1 MCYVGKAT
9 KIFIFIV
16 TVLVVVGLLMGFG
29 LLRHH
34 NKAHKCAGGGAG
46 DPSCYQPPPVVSD
59 PIPATGTPT
68 TIPVPGTTSPEIST
82 PSIPSPPGMSPPLV
96 PSPPGVLMPSAPG
109 PGSNAPQVPA
119 LTTPGPA
126 HA

>member
-16 TVLVVVGLLMGFG
+16 TVLVVVGLVVGFG
-29 LLRHH
+29 LIRHH
-34 NKAHKCAGGGAG
+34 NKAHKCSGAGAG

-68 TIPVPGTTSPEIST
+68 TIPVPGMSS
-82 PSIPSPPGMSPPLV
+82 PSIPLPPGMETPPLIQSPPGM
-96 PSPPGVLMPSAPG
+96 SAPG
-109 PGSNAPQVPA
+109 PGSNGPQVPA

>member
-16 TVLVVVGLLMGFG
+16 TVLVVVGLVVGFG
-29 LLRHH
+29 LIRHH
-34 NKAHKCAGGGAG
+34 NKAHKCSGAGAG
-46 DPSCYQPPPVVSD
+46 DPSCYQPPP
-59 PIPATGTPT
+59 PPGMETP
-68 TIPVPGTTSPEIST
+68 PL
-82 PSIPSPPGMSPPLV
+82 IPSPPEM
-96 PSPPGVLMPSAPG
+96 SAPG
-109 PGSNAPQVPA
+109 PGSNGPQVPA